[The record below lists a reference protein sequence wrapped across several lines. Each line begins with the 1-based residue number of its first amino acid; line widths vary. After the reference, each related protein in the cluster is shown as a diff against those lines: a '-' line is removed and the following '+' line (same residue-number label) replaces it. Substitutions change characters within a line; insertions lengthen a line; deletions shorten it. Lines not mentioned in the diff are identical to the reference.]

1 MFQPASNN
9 HAGEYVIP
17 GRILVA
23 TADEHVA
30 DVRANAFRAAG
41 YDVLATLDAGAA
53 LEAAGRFDPDVVV
66 LDAGLP
72 NRSGFDA
79 CAALSQSS
87 QAFIVMVGAGVH
99 DSDVTL
105 GLELGA
111 DDYLI
116 EPFADGELLA
126 RVSSFFRRRLKI
138 AGRRSDARMSIGNTR
153 LDQDSHAL
161 VHEGRRVTLTALEF
175 RLMYCL
181 GGAEGRLLARAHI
194 LASVWNDT
202 SGVPTRVVDV
212 HVAALRKK
220 LSEVGAPLRISSVRG
235 VGYRLDRR
243 D

>member
-9 HAGEYVIP
+9 RAGEYLIP

-23 TADEHVA
+23 AADEHQA
-30 DVRANAFRAAG
+30 EVRANAFRAAG
-41 YDVLATLDAGAA
+41 YDVVATLDAGAA
-53 LEAAGRFDPDVVV
+53 LEAAGTFDPDVVV

-79 CAALSQSS
+79 CEALAQSS

-116 EPFADGELLA
+116 EPFADSELLA

-138 AGRRSDARMSIGNTR
+138 AGRRSDACLTIGSTQ
-153 LDQDSHAL
+153 LDQDSHAM
-161 VHEGRRVTLTALEF
+161 VHDGRRVTLTVLEF
-175 RLMYCL
+175 RLMCCL
-181 GGAEGRLLARAHI
+181 GAAEGRLLARAHI

-212 HVAALRKK
+212 HIAALRKK
-220 LSEVGAPLRISSVRG
+220 LIGLGAPLRISSVRG
-235 VGYRLDRR
+235 VGYRLDQRA
-243 D
+243 